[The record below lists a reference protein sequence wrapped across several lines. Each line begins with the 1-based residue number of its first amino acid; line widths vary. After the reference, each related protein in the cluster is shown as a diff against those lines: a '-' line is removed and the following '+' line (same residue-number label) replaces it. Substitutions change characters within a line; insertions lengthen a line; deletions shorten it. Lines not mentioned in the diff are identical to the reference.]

1 MSDILNV
8 SSFLQEQ
15 INTHKEYSLMC
26 GYQCVFIIS
35 VNTGTLDTA
44 HIVTLLGSPLLA
56 LAESDQL
63 FADLHECMSVGI
75 GIGVSAAVKV

>member
-1 MSDILNV
+1 
-8 SSFLQEQ
+8 
-15 INTHKEYSLMC
+15 MC
-26 GYQCVFIIS
+26 GYQCLFIIS

-63 FADLHECMSVGI
+63 FADLYECMSIPENG
-75 GIGVSAAVKV
+75 

>member
-26 GYQCVFIIS
+26 RYQPVFIIS
-35 VNTGTLDTA
+35 VNKGTLDTA
-44 HIVTLLGSPLLA
+44 HIITFLDGPLLA

-63 FADLHECMSVGI
+63 FANLQECMSI
-75 GIGVSAAVKV
+75 LKQTTIE

>member
-1 MSDILNV
+1 MW
-8 SSFLQEQ
+8 
-15 INTHKEYSLMC
+15 
-26 GYQCVFIIS
+26 GYQCVFIIF